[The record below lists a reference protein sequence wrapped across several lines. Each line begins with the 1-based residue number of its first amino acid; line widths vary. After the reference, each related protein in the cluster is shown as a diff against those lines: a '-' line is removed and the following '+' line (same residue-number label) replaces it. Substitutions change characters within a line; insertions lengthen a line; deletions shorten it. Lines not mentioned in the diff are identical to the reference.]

1 MKKVTPQKSFY
12 IMGKENTIMETNCNN
27 SNTAPT
33 PEQIEEVR
41 RQRARYFWNWLIWS
55 LVYYVVINLFL
66 IAINWFTCPHYW
78 WVFWVIGGWG
88 ISLLMTA
95 IERSIKY

>member
-1 MKKVTPQKSFY
+1 MNKTTPQKSFY
-12 IMGKENTIMETNCNN
+12 IMGKENKIMETNYNN
-27 SNTAPT
+27 NNTAPT
-33 PEQIEEVR
+33 PEQIEEVC
-41 RQRARYFWNWLIWS
+41 RQRAHYFWNWLTWS

-95 IERSIKY
+95 VEKSIKY